1 MSNRSERY
9 KQRKAIMNSFKDKSH
24 IKELSNSED
33 VKGLLA
39 QKVDFAFIDRALE
52 SDRPAYN
59 LEVSEAEVL
68 ESLSTLDKHYNKDK
82 YDVLFESSKEILID
96 QLLSPFKLSRSDVQG
111 VDRNFE
117 YQRTDYI
124 SSPKTVGGEG
134 VSFDT
139 QKKRSKHAVTDS
151 GNKIKDVNTGKFHH
165 ASEMDYDHK
174 NPLKSMH
181 DNGGFMLSDAEKR
194 QFGADPDN
202 LDFTHNSINRAK
214 GSQDHKEFV
223 DKSNNADLD
232 KRRTNAVHKQ
242 GQKAAEKYV
251 PSGKVNKA
259 IFVAKRGAQDG
270 IKTGKDQGL
279 QAAMGSLLSEFISA
293 IFSEVKDILS
303 NGWKNGQYDISWIEA
318 FALRM
323 KNIKNQLLSKWK
335 NVAEAFGSGA
345 MSGLLSAII
354 TAIINMFVRT
364 SKNIVRLIREGFL
377 SLMKAI
383 KTLISPP
390 EGMTLKQAGHE
401 ASKVLA
407 SGLVLSGGILAG
419 ESLATMLNGIP
430 FADTIS
436 MVLTGLVSGLGSL
449 FTVYLLDKLD
459 LFGVVESERHEFI
472 IGKLEPRMT
481 LSIERTEAVIE
492 RLGISYSDYE
502 QIA

>member
-9 KQRKAIMNSFKDKSH
+9 KQRKAIRNSFKDKSH
-24 IKELSNSED
+24 VKELSNSD
-33 VKGLLA
+33 AVKDLLA
-39 QKVDFAFIDRALE
+39 QKVDFDFVERALD
-52 SDRPAYN
+52 SDKPAYN

-82 YDVLFESSKEILID
+82 YDVLFESSKEVLID
-96 QLLSPFKLSRSDVQG
+96 QLLSPLKLSRSDVQG
-111 VDRNFE
+111 VDRKFE
-117 YQRTDYI
+117 YRREDYV
-124 SSPKTVGGEG
+124 SSPKTVGGDG

-139 QKKRSKHAVTDS
+139 QKKRGKQLATNSD
-151 GNKIKDVNTGKFHH
+151 NQIKDVNTGKFHH

-181 DNGGFMLSDAEKR
+181 DSGGFMLSDVEKR
-194 QFGADPDN
+194 QLGADSDN
-202 LDFTHNSINRAK
+202 LNFTHNSINRAK

-242 GQKAAEKYV
+242 GQKAAEKYI
-251 PSGKVNKA
+251 PSGKVDKA

-270 IKTGKDQGL
+270 IKTGAKQGL
-279 QAAMGSLLSEFISA
+279 QVAMGSLLSEFISA
-293 IFSEVKDILS
+293 TFSEVKDIFD

-323 KNIKNQLLSKWK
+323 NNIKTKLLSKWK
-335 NVAEAFGSGA
+335 DLVAAFATGAISGFF
-345 MSGLLSAII
+345 SAII
-354 TAIINMFVRT
+354 TALANMFRRT
-364 SKNIVRLIREGFL
+364 GENIVRLIREGFV
-377 SLMKAI
+377 SLTKAI

-407 SGLVLSGGILAG
+407 SGLVVSGGILVG
-419 ESLATMLNGIP
+419 EILAKGLNIP

-436 MVLTGLVSGLGSL
+436 MVLTGLISGLGSL
-449 FTVYLLDKLD
+449 FVVYMLDKLD

-481 LSIERTEAVIE
+481 LSIERAEAVIE
-492 RLGISYSDYE
+492 RLGISSNTDGE
-502 QIA
+502 LIA